1 MEKYLPDAQKRD
13 PKRAYGNDLFILQL
27 RKA

>member
-1 MEKYLPDAQKRD
+1 MNKDLPDAQKRD
-13 PKRAYGNDLFILQL
+13 PKRAYGDDLFTLQL